1 MSELICQYCS
11 HHNIGG
17 ALARCMHCGAPLR
30 AAAHK
35 VAAAVEST
43 AHVVEKTA
51 EKTVETAEA
60 AVKVVAGYPRW
71 QWRALGILI
80 AVFVFV
86 GVIVARSCSFSLP
99 SMPLAPP
106 PAGTGTGVSALPESM
121 RSGSSCEHF
130 DAAQQV
136 DKCVIVAGS
145 PLLAGGIA
153 GSKELTFYAQ
163 SSSPQHLNDIIRRWR
178 TAGGTVVSDGQVFAA
193 VGPSATV
200 WYADTRSGLSLETG
214 TFTGKAAAQ
223 TFLTRAGLTR

>member
-11 HHNIGG
+11 HRNIGG
-17 ALARCMHCGAPLR
+17 ALARCTHCGAPLR

-51 EKTVETAEA
+51 DKAVETAETA
-60 AVKVVAGYPRW
+60 AKVVAGYPRW

-80 AVFVFV
+80 AVFVGV
-86 GVIVARSCSFSLP
+86 GVVVARSCSFSLP

-106 PAGTGTGVSALPESM
+106 PQAGAGALPESM

-130 DAAQQV
+130 DVAQQV

-153 GSKELTFYAQ
+153 GSKELAFYAQ
-163 SSSPQHLNDIIRRWR
+163 SSSPQQLNDIIRRWR
-178 TAGGTVVSDGQVFAA
+178 TAGGTVVADGQVFAA
-193 VGPSATV
+193 IGPSATV
-200 WYADTRSGLSLETG
+200 WYADTRSGLSIETG